1 MVSIQNKIRLCIVG
15 NAFTVILV
23 ILPVCLLSENGTY
36 FRFGPSHDFILISVH
51 IDTWTKYI
59 IALVFIAIV
68 DIIRVISEEIGMPII
83 NFNIYNPD
91 KKIITEFTKFELQLY
106 GNSMYALT
114 SIRGVFITLISI
126 TQFDIA
132 LWSLFIGEA
141 SALFTIRA
149 LLNEKIFEQY
159 TELETVEII

>member
-15 NAFTVILV
+15 NAFTVLLV

-36 FRFGPSHDFILISVH
+36 FRFGPSPNFILISVP

-59 IALVFIAIV
+59 ITMIFIAIV

-106 GNSMYALT
+106 GNSMYTLS

-132 LWSLFIGEA
+132 LWSLFIGETA
-141 SALFTIRA
+141 ALFTIRS
-149 LLNEKIFEQY
+149 LLNEKKFEEYSQ
-159 TELETVEII
+159 LETVEII

>member
-1 MVSIQNKIRLCIVG
+1 
-15 NAFTVILV
+15 
-23 ILPVCLLSENGTY
+23 
-36 FRFGPSHDFILISVH
+36 VH

-59 IALVFIAIV
+59 ITLVFIAIV

-91 KKIITEFTKFELQLY
+91 KKVITEFTKFELQLY

-132 LWSLFIGEA
+132 LWSLLIGET

-159 TELETVEII
+159 AELETVEII